1 MLTHQDFI
9 DMSCMNDVNAALIT
23 RLPDLGLN
31 ECYLTAGSLFQ
42 TIWNLRMRRRPTENI
57 KDYDIFYFDE
67 DLSWTTE
74 NDVIKRAEHAFKDLN
89 ARIELR
95 NQARVHCWYE
105 KRFGHKITPFQTTR
119 DGIDSFLIA
128 CTCVGINVDT
138 KALYAPNGLG
148 DLWDGILDINPI
160 NPKPDLFKAKASDY
174 LSRWP
179 WLTLRA

>member
-9 DMSCMNDVNAALIT
+9 DMSCMNDVNAALIM

-42 TIWNLRMRRRPTENI
+42 TIWNLRMRRCPTENI

-67 DLSWTTE
+67 DLSWNAE
-74 NDVIKRAEHAFKDLN
+74 ND
-89 ARIELR
+89 
-95 NQARVHCWYE
+95 
-105 KRFGHKITPFQTTR
+105 R
-119 DGIDSFLIA
+119 DGINSFLIA

-138 KALYAPNGLG
+138 KELYAPNGLG